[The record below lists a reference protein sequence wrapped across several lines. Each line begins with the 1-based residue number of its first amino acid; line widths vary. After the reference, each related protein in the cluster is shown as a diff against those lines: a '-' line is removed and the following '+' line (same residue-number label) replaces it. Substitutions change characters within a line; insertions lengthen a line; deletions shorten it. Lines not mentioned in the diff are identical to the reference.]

1 MNKLESGRLYIFVIE
16 KLKNTLND
24 GVSTS
29 IRTTTTFTLNCRAA
43 NNIYGK

>member
-1 MNKLESGRLYIFVIE
+1 MADYIFFVIE

-29 IRTTTTFTLNCRAA
+29 ISDGATATFTLNCRAA
-43 NNIYGK
+43 NNIYGKK